1 MSARPCVTP
10 NRSQGSWRSLV
21 SVTQGCTWE
30 REKIRR
36 RRGSAEGTRPHRRGG
51 SLGEGGRGP
60 GDKRPLRPLRPGRRV
75 LGVTELKPTSVAR
88 PGDAE
93 LPHGHCRWGQTD
105 GRRGWLVS
113 LLHLPG
119 SPQCPEDP
127 GPARGRGTRSRRG
140 RLGALPAAR
149 HRGTGQAAKRL
160 EVRNRK
166 NDSSSHFK
174 SGKHVTV

>member
-60 GDKRPLRPLRPGRRV
+60 GDERPLRPLRPGRRV

-93 LPHGHCRWGQTD
+93 LPHGWGQTD
-105 GRRGWLVS
+105 GRRGWLPPVPGRPRTS
-113 LLHLPG
+113 QGQRDQEPERSARSSPCSSAPRHRAGGQAPG
-119 SPQCPEDP
+119 SQKQEERFFIPFQIREACN
-127 GPARGRGTRSRRG
+127 S
-140 RLGALPAAR
+140 
-149 HRGTGQAAKRL
+149 L
-160 EVRNRK
+160 ER
-166 NDSSSHFK
+166 FL
-174 SGKHVTV
+174 